1 MQKVRSLYLVGPP
14 GVGKTTLAR
23 ELLRRLDPGWT
34 AYQTPAP
41 KWTIVPGVLAAAGHY
56 GGHPFD
62 GADRV
67 PYNGVDEALA
77 YWTANLAEPLALFD
91 GDRFSHASA
100 LGAVVRR
107 GPVLVVHLT
116 APAEVVQARRDA
128 RGSRQ
133 DLVWA
138 RGRETK
144 ATGFADLAREA
155 GLRTVELDASA
166 SVAEL
171 TDRVTEEWSESGNPK
186 KH

>member
-91 GDRFSHASA
+91 GDRFSHAAA
-100 LGAVVRR
+100 LAAVSRR
-107 GPVLVVHLT
+107 GPVVVVHLT
-116 APAEVVQARRDA
+116 APEAVVADRLRG

-133 DLVWA
+133 DPVWA
-138 RGRETK
+138 KGRATK
-144 ATGFADLAREA
+144 AAGFADLASAAGFRVLELEA
-155 GLRTVELDASA
+155 GEVGLLADAVCA
-166 SVAEL
+166 GWTGAQA
-171 TDRVTEEWSESGNPK
+171 
-186 KH
+186 

>member
-67 PYNGVDEALA
+67 PYDGVDAALA
-77 YWTANLAEPLALFD
+77 FWAAKVAEPLALFD

-100 LGAVVRR
+100 LGAVARR
-107 GPVLVVHLT
+107 GPVAVVHLT
-116 APAEVVQARRDA
+116 APEHLVADRLRS

-133 DLVWA
+133 DPSWA
-138 RGRETK
+138 KGRATK
-144 ATGFADLAREA
+144 AAGFADLARDA
-155 GLRTVELDASA
+155 GFAVTEVDASGA
-166 SVAEL
+166 LVAIA
-171 TDRVTEEWSESGNPK
+171 DAVQESWLAVEK
-186 KH
+186 A